1 MFDAQEITGSNPV
14 SPIGEEAMVVKKRT
28 VRKTKKKVAET
39 ESYEVY
45 LIYDSET
52 WGGAICEGNEDSAW
66 PDYEPTYTSF
76 TPKGLRLKAPNWSE
90 TIKVDFD
97 PSRSKH
103 LYLVIVRY
111 SSGSTFGTTHGHW
124 HIEGAYKGY
133 AKAEK
138 VEIAIS
144 KGQGKYAEK
153 NCNPWQGY
161 FESLEEVTIERLDIW
176 E

>member
-1 MFDAQEITGSNPV
+1 MDEITGSNPV
-14 SPIGEEAMVVKKRT
+14 SPIGEEAMVAKKRT
-28 VRKTKKKVAET
+28 VRKVKKKAEET

-52 WGGAICEGNEDSAW
+52 WGGAVCKGDEGSDW
-66 PDYEPTYTSF
+66 PNHEPTNTSF
-76 TPKGLRLKAPNWSE
+76 TPKGLRLKAPGWSE

-103 LYLVIVRY
+103 LYVVIVRY
-111 SSGSTFGTTHGHW
+111 SSGGTFGTTHGNW
-124 HIEGAYKGY
+124 HIQGAYKSY
-133 AKAEK
+133 VKAEK

-144 KGQGKYAEK
+144 NSKGKYAEG
-153 NCNPWQGY
+153 NYNPWQGY
-161 FESLEEVTIERLDIW
+161 FESLEKVTIERLDIW